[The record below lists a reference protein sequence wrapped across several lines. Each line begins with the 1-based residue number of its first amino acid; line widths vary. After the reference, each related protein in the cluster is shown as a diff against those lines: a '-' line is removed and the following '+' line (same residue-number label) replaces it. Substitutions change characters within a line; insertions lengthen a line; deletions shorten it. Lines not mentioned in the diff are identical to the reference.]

1 MCRNLNKKRLHFCE
15 KCSLYLIMCPGFQ
28 ICVGVDAHIDPLGTI
43 EFAEDFRK
51 TGFFRRGDVG
61 IDPYEPLG
69 RSQRFCRGE
78 HPPRTQLL
86 ERNIHKQSHTAED
99 DGHGDVDIAA
109 GVIPKRTVRFAAS
122 RVDSCQQLVLFH
134 DIEPRNRAE
143 RCADGDDVDRSTVPI
158 WRSAP

>member
-61 IDPYEPLG
+61 IDPYGFQAKLIQIRQNPERLAFRIFLPLKK
-69 RSQRFCRGE
+69 RLSRG
-78 HPPRTQLL
+78 
-86 ERNIHKQSHTAED
+86 
-99 DGHGDVDIAA
+99 G
-109 GVIPKRTVRFAAS
+109 
-122 RVDSCQQLVLFH
+122 
-134 DIEPRNRAE
+134 
-143 RCADGDDVDRSTVPI
+143 
-158 WRSAP
+158 